1 MYMYVGQILRKK
13 TKQGQSTLRLLLV
26 SLTVPGHCRE
36 LQNRDNVHVSIS
48 AISSYPTGVREVP
61 SRNMHIYTT
70 LIVYSAAFAENRLFI
85 PCPYMARWCSRKNV
99 ASSTT
104 GWGERIPW
112 TCSSRLRGKDAISPA
127 ASTRVYADAS
137 LCCQRSQLAH
147 SESEGDLERDGF
159 VLDYAA
165 FGGESSI
172 H

>member
-1 MYMYVGQILRKK
+1 MYMYVCQILRKK
-13 TKQGQSTLRLLLV
+13 KNKANPLPASTFSVIDR
-26 SLTVPGHCRE
+26 SGHCRE

-70 LIVYSAAFAENRLFI
+70 LIVYSAAFAENGLFI

-99 ASSTT
+99 AQFDYWVGGANSVD
-104 GWGERIPW
+104 
-112 TCSSRLRGKDAISPA
+112 LFLA
-127 ASTRVYADAS
+127 AKRQRRYIAGSKHRVYADAS

-147 SESEGDLERDGF
+147 SESEGDLERDGL